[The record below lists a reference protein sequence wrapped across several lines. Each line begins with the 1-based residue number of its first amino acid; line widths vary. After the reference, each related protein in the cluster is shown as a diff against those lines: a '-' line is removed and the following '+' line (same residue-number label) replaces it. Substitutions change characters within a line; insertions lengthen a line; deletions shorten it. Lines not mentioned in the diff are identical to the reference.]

1 MNSFILSKFFQCD
14 LIKLMSTESLNRTS
28 NIEIPEKKSN
38 LIRMSPRKVNIDV
51 LKKRVITKKKK
62 EALQSKII
70 ILSVCLSIGILGYFA
85 G

>member
-1 MNSFILSKFFQCD
+1 
-14 LIKLMSTESLNRTS
+14 MSTESLNRTS
-28 NIEIPEKKSN
+28 NIEIPKKPRA
-38 LIRMSPRKVNIDV
+38 IRMSPRKVNIDV
-51 LKKRVITKKKK
+51 LKKRVITEKKK

>member
-1 MNSFILSKFFQCD
+1 
-14 LIKLMSTESLNRTS
+14 MSTESINEIS
-28 NIEIPEKKSN
+28 KIEIPKKKSK

-51 LKKRVITKKKK
+51 LKKRVITEKKK

>member
-1 MNSFILSKFFQCD
+1 
-14 LIKLMSTESLNRTS
+14 MSIESLNEIS
-28 NIEIPEKKSN
+28 KIEILKKKSK
-38 LIRMSPRKVNIDV
+38 LTRMSPRKVNIDV
-51 LKKRVITKKKK
+51 LKKRVITEKKK

>member
-1 MNSFILSKFFQCD
+1 
-14 LIKLMSTESLNRTS
+14 MSTESINEIS
-28 NIEIPEKKSN
+28 EIEIPKKKSK

-51 LKKRVITKKKK
+51 LKKRVITEKKK

>member
-1 MNSFILSKFFQCD
+1 
-14 LIKLMSTESLNRTS
+14 MSIESLNEIS
-28 NIEIPEKKSN
+28 KIEIPKKESK
-38 LIRMSPRKVNIDV
+38 LTRMSPRKVNIDV
-51 LKKRVITKKKK
+51 LKKRVITEKKK

>member
-1 MNSFILSKFFQCD
+1 
-14 LIKLMSTESLNRTS
+14 MSTESLNRTS

-51 LKKRVITKKKK
+51 LKKRVITKRKK

-70 ILSVCLSIGILGYFA
+70 ILSVFLSIGILGYFA

>member
-1 MNSFILSKFFQCD
+1 
-14 LIKLMSTESLNRTS
+14 MSTESLNRTS
-28 NIEIPEKKSN
+28 SIEIPEKKSN

-70 ILSVCLSIGILGYFA
+70 ILSVFLSIGILGYFA